1 MPKVSILIPTYIN
14 NKNEI
19 KLLEYNLNQIRLQK
33 EKDYEVI
40 VSDDSENNY
49 VENHIKKIKDIDIKY
64 IKNTGKKGIGGNSNN
79 AMIQAKGE
87 LIHFMYQDDY
97 FFNEQS
103 LQKIVEN
110 FDYDK
115 KWMVSAYIHTR
126 NRNEF
131 FNLQIPTWNDRI
143 YAVNTI
149 GTTSCL
155 TILNNDILLFDTN
168 LKWFVDCEYYY
179 RLYKKHGLPKILPD
193 IMFIQYLW
201 DGQTT
206 NSITEDLVNT
216 EAEYIKIKHEV

>member
-1 MPKVSILIPTYIN
+1 MPRQNVYDIGEIIAKVSILIPTYIN

-40 VSDDSENNY
+40 VSDDSETNY
-49 VENHIKKIKDIDIKY
+49 VEKYIKKIKDIDIKY

-131 FNLQIPTWNDRI
+131 FNLHPNKYRI
-143 YAVNTI
+143 YAKYNWHYIV
-149 GTTSCL
+149 S
-155 TILNNDILLFDTN
+155 
-168 LKWFVDCEYYY
+168 YY
-179 RLYKKHGLPKILPD
+179 
-193 IMFIQYLW
+193 F
-201 DGQTT
+201 
-206 NSITEDLVNT
+206 E
-216 EAEYIKIKHEV
+216 